1 MTVFVQRWP
10 DAVGRVWIK
19 SQLLADF
26 AFPVTVVPSMVFKK
40 RKEKKMDGMVAYAT
54 VGWGCT
60 VDQFFCGLIRE
71 CNLSDLIGFL
81 MLWFDFWFVVADFS
95 CMNLSFLG
103 QFGQ

>member
-1 MTVFVQRWP
+1 MTVFVLRWP

-26 AFPVTVVPSMVFKK
+26 AFPVTVVPSMTLKK
-40 RKEKKMDGMVAYAT
+40 RKEKRWMEWWLMLQLAAAVL
-54 VGWGCT
+54 
-60 VDQFFCGLIRE
+60 LISFSVVWLG
-71 CNLSDLIGFL
+71 NVTSLTWFGFL
-81 MLWFDFWFVVADFS
+81 MLWFDFWFVVGDFS